1 MAMPREN
8 SQFHDIDF
16 LLEIVDDRDDFM
28 TIVVVGTGNRVPT
41 VLNVRTLRVDTTVSR
56 TSELKIVCLRTK
68 RRLSSLKWEG
78 EIQVSHRTVRSK
90 DELKSELENSA
101 SVYGVWGE
109 NSRAFFENWL
119 NAKVIDISFCFVL
132 KVCTEIFL
140 KDINPSE
147 ITEVLEEELPEFPL
161 STVGMFSRVISN
173 NFEEFRDENMENAFS
188 KCKKWIETLAWE
200 TLMGH
205 PPKL

>member
-1 MAMPREN
+1 MSMPREN

-41 VLNVRTLRVDTTVSR
+41 VLNVRTLRVDTTASR
-56 TSELKIVCLRTK
+56 TSEGKILCLRTK
-68 RRLSSLKWEG
+68 RRLLSLKWEG

-109 NSRAFFENWL
+109 NFRTFF
-119 NAKVIDISFCFVL
+119 
-132 KVCTEIFL
+132 
-140 KDINPSE
+140 
-147 ITEVLEEELPEFPL
+147 
-161 STVGMFSRVISN
+161 
-173 NFEEFRDENMENAFS
+173 
-188 KCKKWIETLAWE
+188 
-200 TLMGH
+200 
-205 PPKL
+205 